1 MKGLELFGF
10 RLSDRKNRGPWIKA
24 AFIAFYDHLDS
35 HLTDADKAEL
45 HFGAM
50 FSEHLLCKTGRFE
63 SIFHNNK
70 NTKCVILD
78 SLGRAAENEQGQ
90 SWVKGANTTNHME
103 FPIPLSVNCDELKA
117 SIETVMVRCM
127 YL

>member
-45 HFGAM
+45 HLEQCF
-50 FSEHLLCKTGRFE
+50 L
-63 SIFHNNK
+63 
-70 NTKCVILD
+70 NTSSARLAD
-78 SLGRAAENEQGQ
+78 LNPS
-90 SWVKGANTTNHME
+90 STT
-103 FPIPLSVNCDELKA
+103 IKIRSV
-117 SIETVMVRCM
+117 
-127 YL
+127 